1 MTWVDVIDSV
11 VKIGLGAV
19 IGGLFSV
26 VALRMNNRNEREKEL
41 RARKI
46 KMVEEAVDQAEKFFN
61 THTNFISRLAWIVE
75 DADGSPTQIA
85 PETHAQLKERDD
97 LLLESADRAQ
107 IAASR
112 FGLLDAQD
120 SCSSLKG
127 TIATIMDF
135 RNAMVRRMTLPSA
148 EELSAHKDKA
158 DELKAEV
165 QKQAAKLYASL

>member
-1 MTWVDVIDSV
+1 MTWVEVIDSV

-46 KMVEEAVDQAEKFFN
+46 RMVEEAVDQAEKFFN
-61 THTNFISRLAWIVE
+61 THANFISRLTWMVE
-75 DADGSPTQIA
+75 DADGSPIQIA

-112 FGLLDAQD
+112 FSLLNAQD

-127 TIATIMDF
+127 TIATVMDF

-158 DELKAEV
+158 TELKAEV
-165 QKQAAKLYASL
+165 QRQAAKLYASL

>member
-26 VALRMNNRNEREKEL
+26 VALRMNYRNEKDKER

-61 THTNFISRLAWIVE
+61 THANFISRLAWMVE
-75 DADGSPTQIA
+75 DANGSPAQIA
-85 PETHAQLKERDD
+85 PDMHAKLKERDD
-97 LLLESADRAQ
+97 LLLEAADRAQ
-107 IAASR
+107 IAAAR

-127 TIATIMDF
+127 TIATVMDF
-135 RNAMVRRMTLPSA
+135 RNAMVRRMALPSA
-148 EELSAHKDKA
+148 EELGAHKDKA

-165 QKQAAKLYASL
+165 QRQAAKLYASL

>member
-26 VALRMNNRNEREKEL
+26 VALRMNYRNEREKER

-46 KMVEEAVDQAEKFFN
+46 KMVEEAVDQTEKFFN
-61 THTNFISRLAWIVE
+61 THANFISRLTWIVE
-75 DADGSPTQIA
+75 EADGVPTQIA
-85 PETHAQLKERDD
+85 PDMHAHLKERDD
-97 LLLESADRAQ
+97 LLLESADQAH

-112 FGLLDAQD
+112 FSLLNADD
-120 SCSSLKG
+120 CCSSQKG
-127 TIATIMDF
+127 AIAMIMDF

-148 EELSAHKDKA
+148 EELRAHKDKA
-158 DELKAEV
+158 SELKAEV
-165 QKQAAKLYASL
+165 QKKVAQLYDSL